1 MLSISVE
8 LFKENANSYPY
19 IAAEKTTQNSVYL
32 VRYSLVALLFGKKVG
47 IFIPK

>member
-1 MLSISVE
+1 MQILTPTLPAE
-8 LFKENANSYPY
+8 ETTENF
-19 IAAEKTTQNSVYL
+19 VYM